1 MTSMR
6 MITRLLAFA
15 ALVGTATSCG
25 DVVRTGRS
33 PVMLVINSLAATP
46 GGGHG
51 AGVFSSMLLSDVVV
65 NLTAPPPCS
74 AATPCPT
81 IFNDSAQVTLSLA
94 LKDIGSTAAPLTPT
108 TNNAV
113 TVNRIHIEYIR
124 ADGRNTPGVDVP
136 YPFDGAATGTVPA
149 SGQLIVGFEI
159 VRHVAKEESPLVQLQ
174 NSASIITTIARVTIY
189 GRDAVGND
197 ISATGQ
203 MQIDFGN
210 FGDS

>member
-1 MTSMR
+1 MTYMR

-15 ALVGTATSCG
+15 VLLATATSCG

-33 PVMLVINSLAATP
+33 PVMLVINSMVATP

-51 AGVFSSMLLSDVVV
+51 AGVFSSVLLSDVVV
-65 NLTAPPPCS
+65 NITAPPPCS
-74 AATPCPT
+74 TATPCPT
-81 IFNDSAQVTLSLA
+81 VFNDPGQVTLSLA
-94 LKDIGSTAAPLTPT
+94 LKDIGSTTAPLTPT

-113 TVNRIHIEYIR
+113 TLDRVHIEYIR

-136 YPFDGAATGTVPA
+136 YPFDGALTGTVPPT
-149 SGQLIVGFEI
+149 GQLAIGFEM
-159 VRHVAKEESPLVQLQ
+159 VRHVAKEESPLMQLR
-174 NSASIITTIARVTIY
+174 NGASIITTIARVTFY
-189 GRDAVGND
+189 GKDAVGND
-197 ISATGQ
+197 ISVTGQ

>member
-51 AGVFSSMLLSDVVV
+51 AGVFTTNLLSDVVV
-65 NLTAPPPCS
+65 LVTQPLPCS
-74 AATPCPT
+74 QASPCPT
-81 IFNDSAQVTLSLA
+81 IFNDLGQLTLSLA
-94 LKDIGSTAAPLTPT
+94 LKDIGSATAPLTPT

-113 TVNRIHIEYIR
+113 TLNRIHIEYIR

-136 YPFDGAATGTVPA
+136 YAFDGAVTGTVPA
-149 SGQLIVGFEI
+149 SGKLQVGFEI
-159 VRHVAKEESPLVQLQ
+159 VRHVAKAESPLAQL
-174 NSASIITTIARVTIY
+174 ATDRGIITTICRVTIY
-189 GRDAVGND
+189 GKDQVGND

-203 MQIDFGN
+203 MQVDFGN
-210 FGDS
+210 FSDT